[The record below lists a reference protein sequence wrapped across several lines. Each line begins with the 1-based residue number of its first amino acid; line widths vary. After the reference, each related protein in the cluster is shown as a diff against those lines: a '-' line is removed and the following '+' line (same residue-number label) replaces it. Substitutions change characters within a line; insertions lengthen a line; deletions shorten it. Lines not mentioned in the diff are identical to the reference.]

1 MIKTVEVIVI
11 IALLIFSFFLGV
23 KYSDGIKSRMSWLQ
37 TQDEQEVELPDLS
50 NENGE
55 AQITGEESIDPN
67 APPAIENL
75 DNVDQAQIPTQ
86 PVAQGQ
92 NGVAVPVPPAPAPV
106 APAPAPV
113 APAPVAPASR

>member
-55 AQITGEESIDPN
+55 AQITGEEPVDPN

-75 DNVDQAQIPTQ
+75 DNIDPAQVPAS
-86 PVAQGQ
+86 VAPQGQ
-92 NGVAVPVPPAPAPV
+92 VAPDPV
-106 APAPAPV
+106 APAPAAA
-113 APAPVAPASR
+113 APAPAVAVPANR

>member
-55 AQITGEESIDPN
+55 AQISGEESVDPN

-75 DNVDQAQIPTQ
+75 DNVNPAQVPAQ
-86 PVAQGQ
+86 PAAQGQ
-92 NGVAVPVPPAPAPV
+92 VAPEAPVAVAVPGQVPAPV
-106 APAPAPV
+106 APAT
-113 APAPVAPASR
+113 R

>member
-55 AQITGEESIDPN
+55 AQITGEEPIDPN

-75 DNVDQAQIPTQ
+75 DNVDPTQ
-86 PVAQGQ
+86 VPAQPAVQGQ
-92 NGVAVPVPPAPAPV
+92 VAPV
-106 APAPAPV
+106 APAPSADPVQAPVPAPV
-113 APAPVAPASR
+113 APAPVR